1 MPALT
6 IETQPDGS
14 VLVAPATQ
22 PLDPQTAERF
32 PSMADAMTAVQAVL
46 GEDEQGPGEQSTG
59 SRQELTEEA
68 GEGEGKKSGEMEEG
82 GEAAPAQPGPT
93 GDSLQ
98 PTAPAEMEAD
108 MAKGYN
114 RARKGR

>member
-22 PLDPQTAERF
+22 PLDPQAAERF

-46 GEDEQGPGEQSTG
+46 GEDEQGPGEQATG

-68 GEGEGKKSGEMEEG
+68 GEGQGEESGEMEEG
-82 GEAAPAQPGPT
+82 GEAAPAQT
-93 GDSLQ
+93 GDSLN
-98 PTAPAEMEAD
+98 PTPPADMEAD

>member
-22 PLDPQTAERF
+22 PLDPQAAERF

-46 GEDEQGPGEQSTG
+46 GEDEQGPGEQATG
-59 SRQELTEEA
+59 SRQELAEE
-68 GEGEGKKSGEMEEG
+68 SGEMEEG

-98 PTAPAEMEAD
+98 PTAPADMEAD